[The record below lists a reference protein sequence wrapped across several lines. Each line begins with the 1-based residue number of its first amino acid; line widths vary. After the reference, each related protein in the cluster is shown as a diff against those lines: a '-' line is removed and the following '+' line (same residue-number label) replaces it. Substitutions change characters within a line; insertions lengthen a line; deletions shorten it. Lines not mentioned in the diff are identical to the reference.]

1 MLSKTTDE
9 KDFNPKYLSNYLSA
23 KISYS
28 NQNNEDSVKYFN
40 SLKSI
45 INKHEGY
52 LKEYVFA
59 LVLNGEIQ
67 KAINQIKLNKD
78 LASSDFFEADLL
90 LLIGNF
96 KNKKFK
102 KKLRIVKQY

>member
-28 NQNNEDSVKYFN
+28 NKNNEDSVKYFN

-45 INKHEGY
+45 TENNIFSKSD
-52 LKEYVFA
+52 LI
-59 LVLNGEIQ
+59 EILWETPR
-67 KAINQIKLNKD
+67 KAFNL
-78 LASSDFFEADLL
+78 
-90 LLIGNF
+90 
-96 KNKKFK
+96 
-102 KKLRIVKQY
+102 